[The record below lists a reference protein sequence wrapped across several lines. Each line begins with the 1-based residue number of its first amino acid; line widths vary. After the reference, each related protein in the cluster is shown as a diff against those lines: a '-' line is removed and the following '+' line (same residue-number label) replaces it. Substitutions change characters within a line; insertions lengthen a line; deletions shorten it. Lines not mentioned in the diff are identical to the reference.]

1 MADEIMTSDSE
12 LSAIVPEIWSRR
24 YYDVLLADL
33 PFASLISSDYQGDIS
48 DLGDTVNVSTFPE
61 FDEGEELAEDAA
73 ADARSVTVSGQQ
85 LVINKRVVKDFIVT
99 KKALLQSLPAMDKL
113 KELAIFSILKKIQ
126 SNIIAAIVPS
136 SSGPDH
142 TIAYDSGTTLGLADI
157 LEIKELAD
165 DQNWAMA
172 DRHMVLG
179 SGQLNDLF
187 NITGFTS
194 SDFVMSG
201 GVLQS
206 GQVPQML
213 VGFMPHF
220 SSVLS
225 SANVAYFFHRSFMA
239 IASQQG
245 MDVREYDLGV
255 KGVRGTRVNLDTLYG
270 QKQLDNKRVI
280 TLG

>member
-1 MADEIMTSDSE
+1 MDALMTSDSE
-12 LSAIVPEIWSRR
+12 ISAIVPEIWSRR
-24 YYDVLLADL
+24 YYNVLLAEL
-33 PFASLISSDYQGDIS
+33 PFASLISSDYQGEIS
-48 DLGDTVNVSTFPE
+48 DLGDTVNISTFPE

-85 LVINKRVVKDFIVT
+85 LVVNKRVVKDFIVT

-113 KELAIFSILKKIQ
+113 KELAIYSIMKKIQ

-136 SSGPDH
+136 ASAPDH
-142 TIAYDSGTTLGLADI
+142 TIAYDSGTTLGLADL
-157 LEIKELAD
+157 LEVKELAD
-165 DQNWAMA
+165 DQNWPMA
-172 DRHMVLG
+172 DRHLVMG

-194 SDFVMSG
+194 NSFVNSG
-201 GVLQS
+201 GALQS
-206 GQVPQML
+206 GALPPSLLGL
-213 VGFMPHF
+213 VPHF

-225 SANVAYFFHRSFMA
+225 AANVAYIFHRSFMA

-270 QKQLDNKRVI
+270 QKQMDNKRVI

>member
-12 LSAIVPEIWSRR
+12 LSAIVPEIWSKNF
-24 YYDVLLADL
+24 YSLLLAEL
-33 PFASLISSDYQGDIS
+33 PFASLISTDYQGDIS
-48 DLGDTVNVSTFPE
+48 DLGDTVNISTFPE

-113 KELAIFSILKKIQ
+113 KELAIYSIMKKIQ

-136 SSGPDH
+136 SSSPDH
-142 TIAYDSGTTLGLADI
+142 TIAYDSGTTLGLADL
-157 LEIKELAD
+157 LEVKELAD
-165 DQNWAMA
+165 DQNWPAQ
-172 DRHMVLG
+172 DRFIVMG

-187 NITGFTS
+187 NITGFQS
-194 SDFVMSG
+194 SDFMMSG
-201 GVLQS
+201 GTLQS
-206 GQVPQML
+206 GQAPSML
-213 VGFMPHF
+213 LGFLPRF

-225 SANVAYFFHRSFMA
+225 SANVAYLFHRSFMA

-270 QKQLDNKRVI
+270 QKQLDSKRVI
-280 TLG
+280 TLS